1 MKRAKGGCGTI
12 NERTR
17 YGSVS
22 GTYVD
27 RRQSESCT
35 GIRLLGLQSD
45 VDAWA
50 VPKTD
55 NMRFRGATSGA
66 EVGWEIEPTKSLPGG
81 VRGVPRFPFWEI
93 AKMEDRIL
101 AEDGLGY
108 ISMHSLDKLGMK
120 EPRSSEFLRVSS
132 VS

>member
-12 NERTR
+12 DERTR

-81 VRGVPRFPFWEI
+81 VQGVPRFPFLGNSQNGGQDI
-93 AKMEDRIL
+93 SGGRV
-101 AEDGLGY
+101 GLY
-108 ISMHSLDKLGMK
+108 KHAQ
-120 EPRSSEFLRVSS
+120 LR
-132 VS
+132 